1 MREDIQLHDRKEA
14 ATKKVDVKRKQ
25 HTQTINFNT
34 YGASETYNKPT
45 YKTTYLNK
53 KTYNSYYG
61 STFNAK
67 SHGADYGNVA
77 GYHWWKVDNDS
88 WTVTGDASTN
98 SFYYPNKYRIS
109 VDAAGGTGSNGNYD
123 MEYGTSIN
131 LGTPS
136 RTGWKFTGWTIM
148 YDNSINTTL
157 SGNTLTIGYNKTYP
171 YQDYMTEASVKII
184 ANWKDITAPVS
195 SDTILTAT
203 NPTKTITYAAVTAA
217 GKIAETPWVNNDAM

>member
-1 MREDIQLHDRKEA
+1 
-14 ATKKVDVKRKQ
+14 
-25 HTQTINFNT
+25 
-34 YGASETYNKPT
+34 
-45 YKTTYLNK
+45 
-53 KTYNSYYG
+53 
-61 STFNAK
+61 
-67 SHGADYGNVA
+67 
-77 GYHWWKVDNDS
+77 
-88 WTVTGDASTN
+88 
-98 SFYYPNKYRIS
+98 
-109 VDAAGGTGSNGNYD
+109 
-123 MEYGTSIN
+123 
-131 LGTPS
+131 
-136 RTGWKFTGWTIM
+136 M